1 MAKLVWDASGTRQFE
16 AGVDRGVLYPLGTT
30 GYEAGVAWSG
40 LTAVNE
46 TPSGAE
52 SNPQYADNIKYVDIQ
67 SAEEFGGTIEA
78 LTYPDEFEL
87 CDGSASPSV
96 GLTVGQQTRKP
107 FGFSYRTLLGN
118 DIEQLDAGYKIHLVY
133 GAKAAPSEKNRTTI
147 NDSPEAMPFSW
158 EFSTTPVPVTG
169 YKPSAHLVLDST
181 KVPAA
186 KMSAIEARL
195 YGTEALPAELPMP
208 DEIIALLA
216 AA

>member
-1 MAKLVWDASGTRQFE
+1 MATLVWDAPGTRQFE

-118 DIEQLDAGYKIHLVY
+118 DIEQLDAGYKLHLVY

-169 YKPSAHLVLDST
+169 YKPSAHLILDST
-181 KVPAA
+181 KVAAA
-186 KMSAIEARL
+186 KMSAIEALL
-195 YGTEALPAELPMP
+195 YGTEALPAELPTP

>member
-1 MAKLVWDASGTRQFE
+1 MATLVWDASGTRQFE

-46 TPSGAE
+46 APSGAE

-67 SAEEFGGTIEA
+67 SAEEFSGTIEA
-78 LTYPDEFEL
+78 LTYPDEFEV

-96 GLTVGQQTRKP
+96 GLAVGQQTRKP

-133 GAKAAPSEKNRTTI
+133 GAKAAPSEKSRTTI

-186 KMSAIEARL
+186 KMSAIEALL
-195 YGTEALPAELPMP
+195 YGTEALPADLPTP

>member
-1 MAKLVWDASGTRQFE
+1 MAKLVWDAPGTRQFE
-16 AGVDRGVLYPLGTT
+16 TGVDRGVLYPLGTA

-40 LTAVNE
+40 LTSVNE

-52 SNPQYADNIKYVDIQ
+52 NNPQYADNIKYVDIQ

-78 LTYPDEFEL
+78 LTYPDEFEA
-87 CDGSASPSV
+87 CDGSATPSV
-96 GLTVGQQTRKP
+96 GLSVGQQTRKP
-107 FGFSYRTLLGN
+107 FGFSYRTLVGN
-118 DIEQLDAGYKIHLVY
+118 DVEQLDAGYKIHLVY

-169 YKPSAHLVLDST
+169 HKPSSHLTLDST

-186 KMSAIEARL
+186 KMAAIEAQI
-195 YGTEALPAELPMP
+195 YGTESLPAKLPTP

>member
-1 MAKLVWDASGTRQFE
+1 MTKLVWDAPGTRQFE
-16 AGVDRGVLYPLGTT
+16 AGVDRGVLYPLETT

-46 TPSGAE
+46 APSGAE

-87 CDGSASPSV
+87 CDGSASPSE
-96 GLTVGQQTRKP
+96 GLSVGQQTRKP

-118 DIEQLDAGYKIHLVY
+118 DLEQLDAGYKIHLVY
-133 GAKAAPSEKNRTTI
+133 GAKAAPSEKNRTSI

-169 YKPSAHLVLDST
+169 YKPSAHLTLDST

-186 KMSAIEARL
+186 KMEAIEALL
-195 YGTEALPAELPMP
+195 YGTQALPAKLPTP

>member
-46 TPSGAE
+46 APSGAE

-67 SAEEFGGTIEA
+67 SAEEFNATIEA

-107 FGFSYRTLLGN
+107 FAFCYRSLLGN
-118 DIEQLDAGYKIHLVY
+118 DLEQLDAGYKIHLVY
-133 GAKAAPSEKNRTTI
+133 GAKAAPSEKSRTTI

-158 EFSTTPVPVTG
+158 EISTTPVPVTG
-169 YKPSAHLVLDST
+169 YKPSAHLTLDST
-181 KVPAA
+181 KVPEA
-186 KMSAIEARL
+186 KMAAIEALL
-195 YGTEALPAELPMP
+195 YGTEALAAELPTP
-208 DEIIALLA
+208 DEVIALLGA
-216 AA
+216 A

>member
-169 YKPSAHLVLDST
+169 YKPSAHLILDST
-181 KVPAA
+181 KVPTA
-186 KMSAIEARL
+186 KMSAIEALL
-195 YGTEALPAELPMP
+195 YGTEALPAELPTP

>member
-46 TPSGAE
+46 APSGAE

-67 SAEEFGGTIEA
+67 SAEEFNATIEA
-78 LTYPDEFEL
+78 LTYPDEFEPG
-87 CDGSASPSV
+87 DGSASPSE
-96 GLTVGQQTRKP
+96 GLTVGQQTRKT
-107 FGFSYRTLLGN
+107 FGFSYRSLLGN

-158 EFSTTPVPVTG
+158 EISTTPVPVTG
-169 YKPSAHLVLDST
+169 YKPSAHLTLDST

-186 KMSAIEARL
+186 KMSAIEALL
-195 YGTEALPAELPMP
+195 YGTEALAAELPTP

>member
-46 TPSGAE
+46 APSGAE

-67 SAEEFGGTIEA
+67 SAEEFNATIEA

-107 FGFSYRTLLGN
+107 FGFCYRSLLGN
-118 DIEQLDAGYKIHLVY
+118 DLEQLDAGYKIHLVY
-133 GAKAAPSEKNRTTI
+133 GAKAAPSEKSRTTI

-158 EFSTTPVPVTG
+158 EISTTPVPVTG
-169 YKPSAHLVLDST
+169 YKPSAHLTLDST
-181 KVPAA
+181 KVPEA
-186 KMSAIEARL
+186 KMAAIEALL
-195 YGTEALPAELPMP
+195 YGTEALAAELPTP
-208 DEIIALLA
+208 DEVIALLGA
-216 AA
+216 A

>member
-46 TPSGAE
+46 APSGAE

-67 SAEEFGGTIEA
+67 SAEEFNATIEA
-78 LTYPDEFEL
+78 LTYPDEFEA

-96 GLTVGQQTRKP
+96 GLTVGQQTRQP

-118 DIEQLDAGYKIHLVY
+118 DLEQLDAGYKIHLVY

-158 EFSTTPVPVTG
+158 EISTTPIPVTG
-169 YKPSAHLVLDST
+169 YKPSAHLILNST
-181 KVPAA
+181 KVPEA
-186 KMSAIEARL
+186 KMAAIEALL
-195 YGTEALPAELPMP
+195 YGTEALAAKLPLP
-208 DEIIALLA
+208 DEIIAILTA
-216 AA
+216 A